1 MKMATRFRVEK
12 RLLAQYSAGVADK
25 DSCDLLY
32 RRIKIEI
39 QKLSSA
45 EVPSEIVQAKH
56 LLLDSRGHEEANS
69 LLEVTRIFKLIMNT
83 RGLIRWISLNLL
95 SKEITKFDQ
104 AYSFS
109 RLEILGLWLRHFSYV
124 FGTLKYN
131 FSLVLDKAADKE
143 LPRIG
148 QNEYFRALS
157 VGKIDLPLECI
168 LFTRDTFQLRLRR
181 STNAPNLTFGLLR
194 NDPINLLNLFLEY
207 GSELEILEFL
217 NDHFPDGLAYLKSR
231 QIIGVI
237 QLDGFDK
244 TFDQRLIP
252 DSRDRKSDV
261 LENVEVWHQ
270 RFILR
275 DGQLLQFDS
284 TGSHELPFVAGHW
297 QYLAA
302 SKFEKYKAF
311 LTTPTLELKEIPEAI
326 FLSNRAD
333 ENWYHFLLDTLPR
346 FLFMKNIPLNIP
358 VLIRDDLPPTTME
371 FLRKIIRNPIIEIPS
386 ESKVKVSKLHLLAA
400 RSTCFDSI
408 NESVVNR
415 GEFSPTILGEL
426 SHWIKRELSLQEIS
440 SSSNSFIT
448 RNSRQRRVLNA
459 QRIQNVS
466 SNEGFQI
473 VPDNAA
479 LYRNQSLIFS
489 GIKIGVT
496 FGGAVL
502 ANMIFMNP
510 GSRIL
515 CLRSS
520 RQNDL
525 ELWKKLAE
533 AVGVQYEELT
543 GIPLYFGSNELRR
556 DHSNYYLSSRKY
568 RRTLRS
574 LKASMTY

>member
-1 MKMATRFRVEK
+1 MATRFRVEK

-32 RRIKIEI
+32 QCLKIEI
-39 QKLSSA
+39 QKLKSA

-56 LLLDSRGHEEANS
+56 LLLDSRGHDDPNS
-69 LLEVTRIFKLIMNT
+69 LLEVARIFKLMMNT
-83 RGLIRWISLNLL
+83 RGLTRWISLNLL

-104 AYSFS
+104 ACSFS

-124 FGTLKYN
+124 FRTLKYN
-131 FSLVLDKAADKE
+131 FSLVLDKAVDKE

-157 VGKIDLPLECI
+157 VGKIDLPVECI
-168 LFTRDTFQLRLRR
+168 LSTGDTFQLRSRR
-181 STNAPNLTFGLLR
+181 STNAPNLIFGLIR
-194 NDPINLLNLFLEY
+194 NHPINLLTLFLEY

-217 NDHFPDGLAYLKSR
+217 GSHFPDGLDYLKSR
-231 QIIGVI
+231 QIIGVVE
-237 QLDGFDK
+237 LDGFDK
-244 TFDQRLIP
+244 TFDERLIS
-252 DSRDRKSDV
+252 DSRDQKSDV
-261 LENVEVWHQ
+261 LENVEIWHQ

-275 DGQLLQFDS
+275 DSQLLQFDS

-297 QYLAA
+297 QYLTP

-311 LTTPTLELKEIPEAI
+311 LTTPALAMKEIPEAI

-346 FLFMKNIPLNIP
+346 FLFMKDIPLSIP
-358 VLIRDDLPPTTME
+358 VLIRDDLPPTTKD

-386 ESKVKVSKLHLLAA
+386 ESKVKVSKLHLVVA

-415 GEFSPTILGEL
+415 VEFSPVILGEL
-426 SHWIKRELSLQEIS
+426 SHWIKKDLSLQEIS

-448 RNSRQRRVLNA
+448 RNSRQRRALNA
-459 QRIQNVS
+459 RRIQRIS
-466 SNEGFQI
+466 SNEGFQL
-473 VPDNAA
+473 VPDNAD
-479 LYRNQSLIFS
+479 LYRNQSFIFS
-489 GIKIGVT
+489 GLRIGVT

-502 ANMIFMNP
+502 ANMIFMKP
-510 GSRIL
+510 GSQIL

-533 AVGVQYEELT
+533 AVGIQYEELT
-543 GIPLYFGSNELRR
+543 GISLYFGSNELRR

-568 RRTLRS
+568 RKTLRS
-574 LKASMTY
+574 LKASITY

>member
-1 MKMATRFRVEK
+1 MKMTTPFQAEK
-12 RLLAQYSAGVADK
+12 RLLAQYSAGVADR

-32 RRIKIEI
+32 QRIKIEI
-39 QKLSSA
+39 KKFKTE
-45 EVPSEIVQAKH
+45 EVPNEIVHTKH
-56 LLLDSRGHEEANS
+56 LLLNSQGQDEPNS
-69 LLEVTRIFKLIMNT
+69 LLEVLRIVNLILNT
-83 RGLIRWISLNLL
+83 RGLTRWVSLNLL
-95 SKEITKFDQ
+95 SKEIRQFEY

-109 RLEILGLWLRHFSYV
+109 RLEILRLWFQHFPYV
-124 FGTLKYN
+124 FGILRN
-131 FSLVLDKAADKE
+131 HFSLSLEKTNEKVLP
-143 LPRIG
+143 LMS
-148 QNEYFRALS
+148 QNQYIRAFS
-157 VGKIDLPLECI
+157 IGKIDLPEFCI
-168 LFTRDTFQLRLRR
+168 LSTGNNFQLKLKNGSNTSKLVISLIKRDAISLM
-181 STNAPNLTFGLLR
+181 
-194 NDPINLLNLFLEY
+194 NLFLEH
-207 GSELEILEFL
+207 GSEPEILEFL
-217 NDHFPDGLAYLKSR
+217 NDHFPDGLDYIKSR
-231 QIIGVI
+231 QMITVVE
-237 QLDGFDK
+237 LDGFDK
-244 TFDQRLIP
+244 SFDK
-252 DSRDRKSDV
+252 RDVHGFAHRKADV
-261 LENVEVWHQ
+261 LENVEIWHQ

-275 DGQLLQFDS
+275 DGHLLQFDS
-284 TGSHELPFVAGHW
+284 TGSHDLPFVAGHW
-297 QYLAA
+297 QYLTA
-302 SKFEKYKAF
+302 SKFEKNKAF
-311 LTTPTLELKEIPEAI
+311 LSTPTLEFKEISEVI

-346 FLFMKNIPLNIP
+346 FLFMKDIPLSIP

-415 GEFSPTILGEL
+415 VEFSPTILGEL
-426 SHWIKRELSLQEIS
+426 SNWIKRELSLQEIS

-448 RNSRQRRVLNA
+448 RNSRQRRALNA

-473 VPDNAA
+473 VPDNAD

-533 AVGVQYEELT
+533 AVGVQYEELI

-568 RRTLRS
+568 RKTLRS
-574 LKASMTY
+574 LKASTTY